1 MASTPS
7 TEANQPP
14 NAPAQATT
22 QRRVVSVNAE
32 ASTPNSNAVTAK
44 SPGHSTGPAGLVATL

>member
-14 NAPAQATT
+14 NAPAQAKT

-32 ASTPNSNAVTAK
+32 ASTPNSNAVTAN
-44 SPGHSTGPAGLVATL
+44 SPGDPTDPAGPVVTL